1 MQIPQTPAI
10 RSLLLIVGAC
20 LVSGCSWFSWLP
32 FVGGDDAESELE
44 PAKLVDFEA
53 EIRLRREWGT
63 GVGDGLGKKY
73 LRIRP
78 ALAADRLFVADGYG
92 LVEARERF
100 SGERLWRVRVNDD
113 PRGALSALNVFNRR
127 DPSFL
132 TGAVGLAHGLVLVG
146 SAYGEVIAL
155 SATDGAE
162 VWRTE
167 VGSEVLA
174 PPVGG
179 AELVFVRT
187 IDGRLLA
194 LERDDGSVRWSFDN
208 QVPVLTLRG
217 TGTPVFEDG
226 VVYAG
231 FANGMVAAVRA
242 ENGEPIWQH
251 RVMLPE
257 GRSELDRMVDV
268 DGTPVLAGGV
278 LYVAAYQGQLKALR
292 TSDGSLLW
300 EKDIP
305 SHVDLAEGYGNIYVV
320 DDDDVVHAIDR
331 RTAEEVWSQR
341 GLFRRNL
348 SGPIAFSN
356 YLVTGDEDGYLHVMA
371 QSDGRFLG
379 RTKVDG
385 DGIRSRPV
393 VASELFY
400 VLGNS
405 GTLRAYNVELR

>member
-10 RSLLLIVGAC
+10 RSLVLIVGAC

-63 GVGDGLGKKY
+63 GIGDGLGKKF

-92 LVEARERF
+92 VVEARERF
-100 SGERLWRVRVNDD
+100 TGERLWRVRVNED
-113 PRGALSALNVFNRR
+113 PRGVLSALNIFNRR

-146 SAYGEVIAL
+146 NAYGEVIAL

-162 VWRTE
+162 AWRTV

-356 YLVTGDEDGYLHVMA
+356 YLVAGDEDGYLHVMA